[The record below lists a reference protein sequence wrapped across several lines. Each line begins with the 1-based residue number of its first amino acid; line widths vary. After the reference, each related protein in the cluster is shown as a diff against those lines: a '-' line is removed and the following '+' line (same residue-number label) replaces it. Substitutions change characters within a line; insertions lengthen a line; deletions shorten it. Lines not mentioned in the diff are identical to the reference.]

1 MKIVKNFN
9 PIMESISNVG
19 KTKKALREEK
29 ETPLVGTLPNADA
42 VALNQ
47 HIEDRKQGLERRA
60 NPDKDPLVKE
70 LIDATASA
78 ASRTRHID
86 VVDRKELAKVLTE
99 AKKNKQKFKV
109 GKSDKLGYRYYVD
122 ILPIYGSQ
130 GALEVDDDSTEV
142 DGEGSEG
149 ALEESLTEDTIK
161 LNNGKYAN
169 VGDDGKV
176 DSGTFDTKKEAD
188 KQRRAMFANGYKES
202 LDEDIEQEIK
212 DYIKWCESTG
222 QNPKEGKSLD
232 KYYEEGKSKDNLNE
246 SLEDDLKSYIKWC
259 KDNNKEAK
267 DYKSLKDYLSKKKS
281 LKESAEGKYTDR
293 LWNALDNGLIDYETV
308 ATAAIKWLSDDEIDD
323 LARANDW
330 TFVFEDP
337 EDEDDEDS
345 GELEDDYDLV
355 DLDES
360 VKDPEIKDLVNSLDD
375 EFVWEI
381 GDFSPDKLT
390 FLTLE
395 VPEIEYLNPEDKDK
409 AVAVILDNKTFEHAI
424 EDETGY
430 YSPENFVAYARYLT
444 KDELENLVNSTTH
457 LDEDLKVYTGDL
469 EDFTPSKGAEPFFRE
484 IVEKGK
490 LGDLAFLLE
499 NVFKIKGEKDTLI
512 DIAAL
517 NDLLINRQDYLRSN
531 LKLDEAPLKD
541 DDYDDNYN
549 EEPVDNDDL
558 IVDDEEETP
567 VEKDTPID
575 SDDDIDPN
583 EVEGVGDEFD
593 SDYTEPI
600 DYDID
605 SEYDED
611 DVPPVDD
618 FEEDEYQEYVD
629 KYDPEDKPHKIKRH
643 KEKEEESLDLDE
655 AKYKTPMN
663 ETEDYINAMYKA
675 YKALKNRKNGYAAV
689 YGHRKGKRFVPF
701 FALKDSQSELSK
713 VVDSLKTREKGQ
725 TDVIVYTLYKDNLDD
740 AEGTLK
746 SKGLLKEEVNNK
758 EPELEIDISEDTV
771 TECDDKDNSLT
782 ESIAQGFI
790 DKNFVATSN
799 VSSPLTEE
807 KGCTSKPMQEEDE
820 EVVDVSD
827 EEITEA
833 LGMPKES
840 DVEKNTHKED
850 KSEECKDGEAQ

>member
-70 LIDATASA
+70 LIDDTASA

-149 ALEESLTEDTIK
+149 SLAESLTEDTIK
-161 LNNGKYAN
+161 LNNNKYAN

-188 KQRRAMFANGYKES
+188 SQRKAMFANGYKES
-202 LDEDIEQEIK
+202 LNEDIEHEIK
-212 DYIKWCESTG
+212 D
-222 QNPKEGKSLD
+222 
-232 KYYEEGKSKDNLNE
+232 
-246 SLEDDLKSYIKWC
+246 YIKWC

-267 DYKSLKDYLSKKKS
+267 DYKSLKDYLSNKKP
-281 LKESAEGKYTDR
+281 LKESAAGKYTDR
-293 LWNALDNGLIDYETV
+293 LWDAIDNGLIDYETV
-308 ATAAIKWLSDDEIDD
+308 AEASIKWLSDDEIED

-337 EDEDDEDS
+337 EDEDYEDDEN
-345 GELEDDYDLV
+345 LEDDDLEY
-355 DLDES
+355 LDES
-360 VKDPEIKDLVNSLDD
+360 KWNTSESLTESHKPSFSELEEWCMNNPVEMIKTLNRIRNDEMNEGDRKVFNDFGFDNYSEDELINALDELESETYSWIYD
-375 EFVWEI
+375 S
-381 GDFSPDKLT
+381 GDFS
-390 FLTLE
+390 E
-395 VPEIEYLNPEDKDK
+395 EEIAKIEAELNSITE
-409 AVAVILDNKTFEHAI
+409 
-424 EDETGY
+424 
-430 YSPENFVAYARYLT
+430 EN
-444 KDELENLVNSTTH
+444 E
-457 LDEDLKVYTGDL
+457 LDEDLQLYTSDL
-469 EDFTPSKGAEPFFRE
+469 KDFTPSKEAEPLFNE

-490 LGDLAFLLE
+490 LDDLAFSLE
-499 NVFKIKGEKDTLI
+499 NIFKVEGDKNTSI
-512 DIAAL
+512 DIEAL
-517 NDLLINRQDYLRSN
+517 NDLLINRQEFIRSILN
-531 LKLDEAPLKD
+531 LDETPLED
-541 DDYDDNYN
+541 SDYDDNYT

-575 SDDDIDPN
+575 SDDDVDPN
-583 EVEGVGDEFD
+583 DVEGVGDEFD
-593 SDYTEPI
+593 SDYSEPV
-600 DYDID
+600 DYDTN

-611 DVPPVDD
+611 DIPPVDD
-618 FEEDEYQEYVD
+618 FEEDEYQDYID
-629 KYDPEDKPHKIKRH
+629 KYDPEEKPHKIKHH
-643 KEKEEESLDLDE
+643 KEKAEESLELDE
-655 AKYKTPMN
+655 AKYTIPMN
-663 ETEDYINAMYKA
+663 ETEDYINSMYKA
-675 YKALKNRKNGYAAV
+675 YKALKGRKNGYAAV
-689 YGHRKGKRFVPF
+689 YGYRKGKKFVPF
-701 FALKDSQSELSK
+701 FALKDSQSELNK
-713 VVDSLKTREKGQ
+713 VVDSLRTREKGQ
-725 TDVIVYTLYKDNLDD
+725 TDVIVYTLFKDNLDG
-740 AEGTLK
+740 AEDTLK

-758 EPELEIDISEDTV
+758 EPELEIDISEDTI

-799 VSSPLTEE
+799 VSSSLTEE
-807 KGCTSKPMQEEDE
+807 KECTSKPIQEEEE

-840 DVEKNTHKED
+840 DVENKEIPA
-850 KSEECKDGEAQ
+850 KEEEKGECKDGEAQ

>member
-70 LIDATASA
+70 LIDDTASA

-122 ILPIYGSQ
+122 ILPVYGSQ

-142 DGEGSEG
+142 DGEFL
-149 ALEESLTEDTIK
+149 A
-161 LNNGKYAN
+161 
-169 VGDDGKV
+169 
-176 DSGTFDTKKEAD
+176 EAVL
-188 KQRRAMFANGYKES
+188 K
-202 LDEDIEQEIK
+202 EDINKELK
-212 DYIKWCESTG
+212 DYIKWCESNG
-222 QNPKEGKSLD
+222 ENPKDGKSLD
-232 KYYEEGKSKDNLNE
+232 KYYKEEKSKNKLNE
-246 SLEDDLKSYIKWC
+246 SLEDELKSYIKWC

-267 DYKSLKDYLSKKKS
+267 DYNSLKDYLSKKKS

-337 EDEDDEDS
+337 EDESDEDYDS
-345 GELEDDYDLV
+345 EELEDDYDLI

-360 VKDPEIKDLVNSLDD
+360 VKDPEVKDLVNSLDD
-375 EFVWEI
+375 EFIWEI
-381 GDFSPDKLT
+381 DNFYPNQLT
-390 FLTLE
+390 FLTSE

-430 YSPENFVAYARYLT
+430 YSPENFVAYVRYLT
-444 KDELENLVNSTTH
+444 KDDLENLVNSTTH

-469 EDFTPSKGAEPFFRE
+469 EDFTPSKEAEPFFRE

-575 SDDDIDPN
+575 SDDDDIDPN
-583 EVEGVGDEFD
+583 DVEGVGDEFD
-593 SDYTEPI
+593 SDYSDPI
-600 DYDID
+600 DYDTD

-618 FEEDEYQEYVD
+618 FDEDGYQEYVD

-643 KEKEEESLDLDE
+643 KEREEESLDLDE

-689 YGHRKGKRFVPF
+689 YGYRKGKRFVPF
-701 FALKDSQSELSK
+701 LSLKDSAEELRKLS
-713 VVDSLKTREKGQ
+713 DSLKTKEKGQ
-725 TDVIVYTLYKDNLDD
+725 SDVSVYTLYKDNLDD
-740 AEGTLK
+740 AENTLK

-758 EPELEIDISEDTV
+758 EPELEMDISEDTV

-807 KGCTSKPMQEEDE
+807 KECTSKPMQEEDE

-850 KSEECKDGEAQ
+850 KSEECKDGKAQ

>member
-70 LIDATASA
+70 LIDDTASA

-122 ILPIYGSQ
+122 ILPVYGSQ
-130 GALEVDDDSTEV
+130 GALEVDDGSTEV
-142 DGEGSEG
+142 EGEFL
-149 ALEESLTEDTIK
+149 A
-161 LNNGKYAN
+161 
-169 VGDDGKV
+169 
-176 DSGTFDTKKEAD
+176 EAVL
-188 KQRRAMFANGYKES
+188 K
-202 LDEDIEQEIK
+202 EDINKELK
-212 DYIKWCESTG
+212 DYIKWCESNG
-222 QNPKEGKSLD
+222 ENPKDGKSLD
-232 KYYEEGKSKDNLNE
+232 KYYKEEKSKNKLNE
-246 SLEDDLKSYIKWC
+246 SLEDELKSYIKWC

-267 DYKSLKDYLSKKKS
+267 DYNSLKDYLSKKKS

-308 ATAAIKWLSDDEIDD
+308 ATAAIKWLFDDEIDD

-337 EDEDDEDS
+337 EDDEDVEDDDS
-345 GELEDDYDLV
+345 EELEDDYDLV

-381 GDFSPDKLT
+381 DNFYPNQLT
-390 FLTLE
+390 FLTSE

-409 AVAVILDNKTFEHAI
+409 AVAVILDNKTFEHTI

-430 YSPENFVAYARYLT
+430 YSPENFVAYVRYLT
-444 KDELENLVNSTTH
+444 KDDLENLVNSTTH

-469 EDFTPSKGAEPFFRE
+469 EDFTPSKEAEPFFRE

-575 SDDDIDPN
+575 SDDDDIDPN
-583 EVEGVGDEFD
+583 DVEGVGDEFD
-593 SDYTEPI
+593 SDYSDPI
-600 DYDID
+600 DYDTD

-618 FEEDEYQEYVD
+618 FDEDEYQEYVD

-643 KEKEEESLDLDE
+643 KEREEESLDLDE

-689 YGHRKGKRFVPF
+689 YGYRKGKRFVPF
-701 FALKDSQSELSK
+701 LSLKDSAEELRKLSN
-713 VVDSLKTREKGQ
+713 SLKTKEKGQ
-725 TDVIVYTLYKDNLDD
+725 SDVSVYTLYKDNLDD
-740 AEGTLK
+740 AENTLK

-758 EPELEIDISEDTV
+758 EPELEMGISEDTI
-771 TECDDKDNSLT
+771 TECDDKDNNLT

-790 DKNFVATSN
+790 NKNFVATSN
-799 VSSPLTEE
+799 VSTPLTEE
-807 KGCTSKPMQEEDE
+807 KECISKPIQEEDE

-840 DVEKNTHKED
+840 DVENKEIPA
-850 KSEECKDGEAQ
+850 KKEEKGGR

>member
-70 LIDATASA
+70 LIDDTASA

-130 GALEVDDDSTEV
+130 GALEVDDGDAEV
-142 DGEGSEG
+142 DGEFL
-149 ALEESLTEDTIK
+149 A
-161 LNNGKYAN
+161 
-169 VGDDGKV
+169 
-176 DSGTFDTKKEAD
+176 EAVL
-188 KQRRAMFANGYKES
+188 K
-202 LDEDIEQEIK
+202 EDINKELK
-212 DYIKWCESTG
+212 DYIKWCESNG
-222 QNPKEGKSLD
+222 QNPKDGKSLD
-232 KYYEEGKSKDNLNE
+232 KYYKEEKSKNKLNE
-246 SLEDDLKSYIKWC
+246 SIEDELKSYIKWC

-267 DYKSLKDYLSKKKS
+267 DYNSLKDYLSKKKS

-337 EDEDDEDS
+337 EDESDEDDDS
-345 GELEDDYDLV
+345 EELEDDYDLI

-360 VKDPEIKDLVNSLDD
+360 VKDPEVKDLVNSLDD
-375 EFVWEI
+375 EFIWEI
-381 GDFSPDKLT
+381 DNFYPNQLT
-390 FLTLE
+390 FLTSE

-430 YSPENFVAYARYLT
+430 YSPENFVAYVRYLT
-444 KDELENLVNSTTH
+444 KDDLENLVNSTTH

-469 EDFTPSKGAEPFFRE
+469 EDFTPSKEAEPFFRE

-583 EVEGVGDEFD
+583 DVEGVGDEFD
-593 SDYTEPI
+593 SDYSEPV
-600 DYDID
+600 DYDVD

-611 DVPPVDD
+611 DIPPVDD

-629 KYDPEDKPHKIKRH
+629 KYDPEDKPRKIKRH

-689 YGHRKGKRFVPF
+689 YGYRKGKRFVPL

-713 VVDSLKTREKGQ
+713 VIDSLKTREKGQ

-740 AEGTLK
+740 AEDTLK

-758 EPELEIDISEDTV
+758 EPELETDISEDTV

-799 VSSPLTEE
+799 VSSPLTEKKE
-807 KGCTSKPMQEEDE
+807 CSSKPMQEDDE

>member
-70 LIDATASA
+70 LIDDTASA

-149 ALEESLTEDTIK
+149 ALDESLTEDTIK

-188 KQRRAMFANGYKES
+188 KQRRAIFANGYKES
-202 LDEDIEQEIK
+202 LDEDIERDIK

-232 KYYEEGKSKDNLNE
+232 KYYEEGKSKDSLNE
-246 SLEDDLKSYIKWC
+246 SLEDELKSYIKWC

-267 DYKSLKDYLSKKKS
+267 DYTSLKDYLSNKKP

-337 EDEDDEDS
+337 EDDEDVEDDEDY
-345 GELEDDYDLV
+345 EEEDLEY
-355 DLDES
+355 
-360 VKDPEIKDLVNSLDD
+360 
-375 EFVWEI
+375 
-381 GDFSPDKLT
+381 
-390 FLTLE
+390 
-395 VPEIEYLNPEDKDK
+395 
-409 AVAVILDNKTFEHAI
+409 
-424 EDETGY
+424 
-430 YSPENFVAYARYLT
+430 
-444 KDELENLVNSTTH
+444 
-457 LDEDLKVYTGDL
+457 LDEDLQVYTSDL
-469 EDFTPSKGAEPFFRE
+469 KDFQPSKEAEPLFNE

-490 LGDLAFLLE
+490 LGDLAFSLE
-499 NVFKIKGEKDTLI
+499 NIFKVKGDKNTSI
-512 DIAAL
+512 DIEAL
-517 NDLLINRQDYLRSN
+517 NDLLINRQEFIRSILN
-531 LKLDEAPLKD
+531 LDEAPLKD
-541 DDYDDNYN
+541 DDYDDNYT

-583 EVEGVGDEFD
+583 DVEGVGDEFD
-593 SDYTEPI
+593 SDYSEPI
-600 DYDID
+600 DYDED

-618 FEEDEYQEYVD
+618 FDEDEYQEYVD
-629 KYDPEDKPHKIKRH
+629 KYDPEDKPYKIKRH

-689 YGHRKGKRFVPF
+689 YGYRKGKRFVPF
-701 FALKDSQSELSK
+701 LSLKDSAEELRKLS
-713 VVDSLKTREKGQ
+713 DSLKTKEKGQ
-725 TDVIVYTLYKDNLDD
+725 SDVSVYTLYKDNLDD
-740 AEGTLK
+740 AEDTLK

-758 EPELEIDISEDTV
+758 EPELEIGISEDAI
-771 TECDDKDNSLT
+771 TECDDKDNNLT

-790 DKNFVATSN
+790 NKNFVATSN
-799 VSSPLTEE
+799 VSSPLVEE
-807 KGCTSKPMQEEDE
+807 KECTNKPIQEEDE

-840 DVEKNTHKED
+840 DVENKEVPA
-850 KSEECKDGEAQ
+850 KKEEKGEDKDGEAQ

>member
-70 LIDATASA
+70 LIDDTASA
-78 ASRTRHID
+78 DSRTRHID

-122 ILPIYGSQ
+122 ILPVYGSQ

-142 DGEGSEG
+142 DGE
-149 ALEESLTEDTIK
+149 ALTESLT
-161 LNNGKYAN
+161 LN
-169 VGDDGKV
+169 
-176 DSGTFDTKKEAD
+176 
-188 KQRRAMFANGYKES
+188 
-202 LDEDIEQEIK
+202 EDIEKELK

-222 QNPKEGKSLD
+222 NNPKDGKSLD

-267 DYKSLKDYLSKKKS
+267 DYKSLKDYLSNKKP

-293 LWNALDNGLIDYETV
+293 LWNALDSGLIDYETV

-337 EDEDDEDS
+337 EDDEDDDS
-345 GELEDDYDLV
+345 EELEDDYDLV
-355 DLDES
+355 DLDEG
-360 VKDPEIKDLVNSLDD
+360 VKDPEVKDLVNSLDD

-381 GDFSPDKLT
+381 DNFYPNQLT
-390 FLTLE
+390 FLTSE

-430 YSPENFVAYARYLT
+430 YSPENFVAYVRYLT

-469 EDFTPSKGAEPFFRE
+469 EDFTPSKEAEPFFRE

-541 DDYDDNYN
+541 DDYDDNYT

-575 SDDDIDPN
+575 SDNDDDIDPN
-583 EVEGVGDEFD
+583 DVEGVGDEFD
-593 SDYTEPI
+593 SDYSEPI
-600 DYDID
+600 DYDED

-618 FEEDEYQEYVD
+618 FNEDEYQEYVD
-629 KYDPEDKPHKIKRH
+629 KYDPEDKPRKIKHH
-643 KEKEEESLDLDE
+643 KEKEEESLDE

-689 YGHRKGKRFVPF
+689 YGYRKGKRFVPF
-701 FALKDSQSELSK
+701 LSLKDSAEELRKLS
-713 VVDSLKTREKGQ
+713 DSLKTKEKGQ
-725 TDVIVYTLYKDNLDD
+725 SDVSVYTLYKDNLDD
-740 AEGTLK
+740 AEDTLK

-758 EPELEIDISEDTV
+758 EPELDIDISEDTV
-771 TECDDKDNSLT
+771 TECDDKDNNLT

-790 DKNFVATSN
+790 NKNFVATSN
-799 VSSPLTEE
+799 VSTPLAEE
-807 KGCTSKPMQEEDE
+807 KECTSKPIQEEDE

-840 DVEKNTHKED
+840 DVENKEVPA
-850 KSEECKDGEAQ
+850 KKEEKGEDKDGEAQ

>member
-70 LIDATASA
+70 LIDDTASA

-149 ALEESLTEDTIK
+149 ALDESLTEDTIK

-188 KQRRAMFANGYKES
+188 KQRRAIFANGYKES
-202 LDEDIEQEIK
+202 LDEDIERDIK

-232 KYYEEGKSKDNLNE
+232 KYYEEGKSKDSLNE
-246 SLEDDLKSYIKWC
+246 SLEDELKSYIKWC

-267 DYKSLKDYLSKKKS
+267 DYTSLKDYLSNKKP

-337 EDEDDEDS
+337 EDDEDVEDDEDY
-345 GELEDDYDLV
+345 EEEDLEY
-355 DLDES
+355 
-360 VKDPEIKDLVNSLDD
+360 
-375 EFVWEI
+375 
-381 GDFSPDKLT
+381 
-390 FLTLE
+390 
-395 VPEIEYLNPEDKDK
+395 
-409 AVAVILDNKTFEHAI
+409 
-424 EDETGY
+424 
-430 YSPENFVAYARYLT
+430 
-444 KDELENLVNSTTH
+444 
-457 LDEDLKVYTGDL
+457 LDEDLQVYTSDL
-469 EDFTPSKGAEPFFRE
+469 KDFQPSKEAEPLFNE

-490 LGDLAFLLE
+490 LGDLAFSLE
-499 NVFKIKGEKDTLI
+499 NIFKVKGDKNTSI
-512 DIAAL
+512 DIEAL
-517 NDLLINRQDYLRSN
+517 NDLLINRQEFIRSILN
-531 LKLDEAPLKD
+531 LDEAPLKD
-541 DDYDDNYN
+541 DDYDDNYT
-549 EEPVDNDDL
+549 EEPVDKDDL

-583 EVEGVGDEFD
+583 DVEGVGDEFD
-593 SDYTEPI
+593 SDYSEPI
-600 DYDID
+600 DYDED

-618 FEEDEYQEYVD
+618 FDEDEYQEYVD
-629 KYDPEDKPHKIKRH
+629 KYDPEDKPYKIKRH

-689 YGHRKGKRFVPF
+689 YGYRKGKRFVPF
-701 FALKDSQSELSK
+701 LSLKDSAEELRKLS
-713 VVDSLKTREKGQ
+713 DSLKTKEKGQ
-725 TDVIVYTLYKDNLDD
+725 SDVSVYTLYKDNLDD
-740 AEGTLK
+740 AEDTLK

-758 EPELEIDISEDTV
+758 EPELEIGISEDAI
-771 TECDDKDNSLT
+771 TECDDKDNNLT

-790 DKNFVATSN
+790 NKNFVATSN
-799 VSSPLTEE
+799 VSSPLVEE
-807 KGCTSKPMQEEDE
+807 KECTNKPIQEEDE

-840 DVEKNTHKED
+840 DVENKEVPA
-850 KSEECKDGEAQ
+850 KKEEKGEDKDGEAQ